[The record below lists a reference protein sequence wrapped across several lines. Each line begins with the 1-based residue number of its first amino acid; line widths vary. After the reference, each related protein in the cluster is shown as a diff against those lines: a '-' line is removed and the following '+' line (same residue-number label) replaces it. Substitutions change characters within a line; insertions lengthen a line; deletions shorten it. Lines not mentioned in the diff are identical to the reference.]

1 MRNYFSLLAILIF
14 VATASAQVRLPRL
27 ISNGMILQR
36 NVPVTLWGWAAPNEA
51 IRITMEPESWNIQAD
66 DQGYWSLQMPA
77 HTAGGPHTI
86 ELTASNQIRLKDIYF
101 GEVWLCSGQSNMEL
115 MMDRVKDTY
124 PQIIASANNPYIRQF
139 TVPDEYDFKNE
150 RNDYSSGSWVP
161 VTPES
166 IFSFSAVAYFFASD
180 LYQKYQ
186 VPIGLINAALGG
198 SPVQSWM
205 SEEALR
211 SFPEDYEEGLK
222 YRDDQ
227 LITRT
232 ESMNRNNSNNWFKEL
247 NRSDAGLR
255 EHWYDPKIND
265 ASWSSMRLPDY
276 WIHADS
282 TVHTGTVW
290 FRKHFDIPEALT
302 EQGARLFLG
311 RIVDADSV
319 YLNGQ
324 FIGSTGYQYPP
335 RKYAIPAGLLR
346 QEDNVISVRVIS
358 QSGNG
363 GFVPDKPYAIYFSQ
377 DTIDLKGEW
386 KYRVGTQID
395 PIKPTIFIR
404 WKPMGLFNAMIAPML
419 HYTIKGAIWFQ
430 GESNTGDPS
439 RYQALLTTMI
449 RDWRT
454 RFNQEN
460 LPFIIIQLANFME
473 HYDYPTE
480 SNWAQLREAQRT
492 TAMLPNTGLAVT
504 IDLGEWNDIHP
515 LNKKDVGQRTALQ
528 AFRVA
533 YGEDLVA
540 SGPSALYAIRKG
552 KKIQIEFS
560 DTGTGMIAKNGSPL
574 LGFTLCGMDN
584 HWYRAIAKIK
594 GKKVVVKCPEVQK
607 PDKVRYAWANNPE
620 GANLYNREGLP
631 ASPFELNAN

>member
-1 MRNYFSLLAILIF
+1 
-14 VATASAQVRLPRL
+14 
-27 ISNGMILQR
+27 
-36 NVPVTLWGWAAPNEA
+36 
-51 IRITMEPESWNIQAD
+51 
-66 DQGYWSLQMPA
+66 
-77 HTAGGPHTI
+77 
-86 ELTASNQIRLKDIYF
+86 
-101 GEVWLCSGQSNMEL
+101 
-115 MMDRVKDTY
+115 
-124 PQIIASANNPYIRQF
+124 
-139 TVPDEYDFKNE
+139 
-150 RNDYSSGSWVP
+150 
-161 VTPES
+161 
-166 IFSFSAVAYFFASD
+166 
-180 LYQKYQ
+180 
-186 VPIGLINAALGG
+186 
-198 SPVQSWM
+198 
-205 SEEALR
+205 
-211 SFPEDYEEGLK
+211 
-222 YRDDQ
+222 
-227 LITRT
+227 
-232 ESMNRNNSNNWFKEL
+232 
-247 NRSDAGLR
+247 
-255 EHWYDPKIND
+255 
-265 ASWSSMRLPDY
+265 
-276 WIHADS
+276 
-282 TVHTGTVW
+282 
-290 FRKHFDIPEALT
+290 
-302 EQGARLFLG
+302 
-311 RIVDADSV
+311 
-319 YLNGQ
+319 
-324 FIGSTGYQYPP
+324 
-335 RKYAIPAGLLR
+335 
-346 QEDNVISVRVIS
+346 
-358 QSGNG
+358 
-363 GFVPDKPYAIYFSQ
+363 
-377 DTIDLKGEW
+377 
-386 KYRVGTQID
+386 
-395 PIKPTIFIR
+395 
-404 WKPMGLFNAMIAPML
+404 MGLFNAMIAPML

-480 SNWAQLREAQRT
+480 SNWAQLREAQRA

-574 LGFTLCGMDN
+574 LGFTLSGMDN